1 MAWRGSRPGPL
12 GLGFVGCRTQAYN
25 PHIVI
30 DTALTFLA
38 AEVNAHLLK
47 RSGSELGAVGI
58 GPVADDRGLWTVPQD
73 TVRLTLFQIDE
84 ERTTREQLP
93 ERTLLGGREVTL
105 PPPLKL
111 NLVLLF
117 AGRFQQYDQA
127 LRTLSLI
134 LTFFQARPL
143 FTPASSPA
151 LPEGVERLAMDLLS
165 YGPEQLNQ
173 MWACLGAKHLPSVIY
188 RLRMVVLQD
197 VEPLGTGV
205 PITVIE
211 TSLSGYHSRRA

>member
-1 MAWRGSRPGPL
+1 VRPG
-12 GLGFVGCRTQAYN
+12 GEAYN

-30 DTALTFLA
+30 DTALSFLA
-38 AEVNAHLLK
+38 AELNAQLQK
-47 RSGSELGAVGI
+47 RTGTELGAVTV
-58 GPVADDRGLWTVPQD
+58 GPLVDDRGLWTVPLD
-73 TVRLTLFQIDE
+73 GVRLTLFQIDE
-84 ERTTREQLP
+84 ERTLREQVP
-93 ERTLLGGREVTL
+93 ERTLIGGREVAL

-134 LTFFQARPL
+134 LAFFQARPL
-143 FTPASSPA
+143 FTPTTSPA
-151 LPEGVERLAMDLLS
+151 LPEGVERLALELLS

-173 MWACLGAKHLPSVIY
+173 MWACLGAKHLPSVVY

-197 VEPLGTGV
+197 SEPLGTGL
-205 PITVIE
+205 PITTIS
-211 TSLSGYHSRRA
+211 TSLGGLSSRT